1 MWIGH
6 LARSPKG
13 VNKMENQLGV
23 DNGVFSAL
31 SFCTREL
38 EHAATITTPFQ
49 CDTPVARRPTR
60 RLAVVCFPLF
70 RATKPSPSS
79 PQPNPR
85 YDPSEIEEV
94 IMACHCTGCQSM
106 SSSAYSLSVAIPS
119 DGFEVTRGEP
129 VIGGLHGSM
138 SHHYFCPH
146 CMTWMFTRTEGMEF
160 FVNLRPTMLD
170 DASWFTPF
178 IETWTREKLPFAETG
193 ARHSYEALPD
203 MAAYE
208 GLIKEYMG
216 SQA

>member
-1 MWIGH
+1 
-6 LARSPKG
+6 
-13 VNKMENQLGV
+13 
-23 DNGVFSAL
+23 
-31 SFCTREL
+31 
-38 EHAATITTPFQ
+38 
-49 CDTPVARRPTR
+49 
-60 RLAVVCFPLF
+60 VCFCLF
-70 RATKPSPSS
+70 RARNPSPSS

-85 YDPSEIEEV
+85 YDGLETKEDLMSALNLPAEGGCRCGKVRLKVSAKPLLT
-94 IMACHCTGCQSM
+94 MACHCTGCQSM

-119 DGFEVTRGEP
+119 EGFEVTRGEP

-178 IETWTREKLPFAETG
+178 VETWTREKLAFAETG
-193 ARHSYEALPD
+193 ARHSYEALPE

-208 GLIKEYMG
+208 GLHIRLHIEGIATLQFVDVK
-216 SQA
+216 ARH